1 MRLCDLFAR
10 VSVSGSSPIPDT
22 DIRRIEYDSRRAG
35 EGCLFVCLVGARS
48 DGHNYAPSAY
58 AQGCRAFLVCREVD
72 LPPDAVVIRVEDT
85 RQTLAVISAEFYGR
99 PADRLHII
107 GITGTKGK
115 TTTALMVAAILNR
128 MGKKCAYIGSNGVTI
143 GDTHLETVNTTP
155 ESREL
160 HMYFDQMLRAGME
173 YAVLEVSSQA
183 LAHSRVYGIP
193 FEVGVFTNL
202 SPDHISDVEHPNFE
216 HYAASKA
223 RLFSEYGVRYA
234 IYNADD
240 AMWSDMLGETDA
252 RRISFGLGK
261 ADLVARD
268 IENYREDTTLGVRF
282 DCVTAEGSTPV
293 SVLSPGHFSVHNA
306 LAAMAVASVYGVSVK
321 DSADALKTA
330 PVQGR
335 FEIAGNL
342 PGRTFVIDYAHNGLS
357 LRSALSVLREYRPV
371 RLICVFGSVGGK
383 SQNRRAELA
392 SAAGELSDYCIITS
406 DNPDFESPMAIIH
419 EIGEHLHPDCPRAE
433 IEDREVA
440 VRTAVRMS
448 RPGDIVL
455 LAGKGHETYQL
466 IGGKKVPF
474 RERAILEEE
483 CALVLS
489 EENAKR
495 TGRH

>member
-35 EGCLFVCLVGARS
+35 EGCLFVGLVGARS

-240 AMWSDMLGETDA
+240 AMWPDMLGETDA

-455 LAGKGHETYQL
+455 FAGKGHETYQL
-466 IGGKKVPF
+466 IGGRKVPF
-474 RERAILEEE
+474 CERVILEEE
-483 CALVLS
+483 CAAILA
-489 EENAKR
+489 EEKSKK
-495 TGRH
+495 

>member
-240 AMWSDMLGETDA
+240 AMWPDMLGETDA

-455 LAGKGHETYQL
+455 FAGKGHETYQL

>member
-1 MRLCDLFAR
+1 MRLCDMFSR
-10 VSVSGSSPIPDT
+10 DYVSGSSPIPDA

-240 AMWSDMLGETDA
+240 AMWPDMLGETDA

-330 PVQGR
+330 PVQG
-335 FEIAGNL
+335 
-342 PGRTFVIDYAHNGLS
+342 LS
-357 LRSALSVLREYRPV
+357 L
-371 RLICVFGSVGGK
+371 
-383 SQNRRAELA
+383 
-392 SAAGELSDYCIITS
+392 
-406 DNPDFESPMAIIH
+406 IH
-419 EIGEHLHPDCPRAE
+419 I
-433 IEDREVA
+433 
-440 VRTAVRMS
+440 
-448 RPGDIVL
+448 
-455 LAGKGHETYQL
+455 
-466 IGGKKVPF
+466 
-474 RERAILEEE
+474 
-483 CALVLS
+483 
-489 EENAKR
+489 
-495 TGRH
+495 

>member
-455 LAGKGHETYQL
+455 FAGKGHETYQL
-466 IGGKKVPF
+466 IGGRKVPF
-474 RERAILEEE
+474 CERVILEEE
-483 CALVLS
+483 CAAILA
-489 EENAKR
+489 EEKSKK
-495 TGRH
+495 

>member
-22 DIRRIEYDSRRAG
+22 DIRRIEYDSRCAG

-240 AMWSDMLGETDA
+240 AMWPDMLGETDA

-455 LAGKGHETYQL
+455 FAGKGHETYQL
-466 IGGKKVPF
+466 IGGRKVPF
-474 RERAILEEE
+474 CERVILEEE
-483 CALVLS
+483 CAAILA
-489 EENAKR
+489 EEKSKK
-495 TGRH
+495 

>member
-1 MRLCDLFAR
+1 MRLCDLFAC
-10 VSVSGSSPIPDT
+10 VSVSGSSPIPDA

-48 DGHNYAPSAY
+48 DGHKYADQAY
-58 AQGCRAFLVCREVD
+58 RQGCRAFLVCRDVN

-240 AMWSDMLGETDA
+240 AMWPDMLGETDA
-252 RRISFGLGK
+252 RRISFGMGK

-268 IENYREDTTLGVRF
+268 IENYRDDTTLGVRF

-335 FEIAGNL
+335 FEIAGHL

-455 LAGKGHETYQL
+455 FAGKGHETYQL
-466 IGGKKVPF
+466 IGGRKVPF
-474 RERAILEEE
+474 CERVILEEE
-483 CALVLS
+483 CAAILA
-489 EENAKR
+489 EEKSKK
-495 TGRH
+495 